1 MILQGIVRKLD
12 DLGRIVIPLDYR
24 RQLGLKENQEMEI
37 VIVNDFIVIGKAR
50 TEEKV
55 GEG

>member
-24 RQLGLKENQEMEI
+24 RQLGLKENQELEL

-55 GEG
+55 GED

>member
-50 TEEKV
+50 TEEKA

>member
-24 RQLGLKENQEMEI
+24 RQLGLKENQELEL